1 MDYRKN
7 EDMLQCEETHHGVSY
22 NQILSV
28 TAAEVETEP
37 VTLQEA
43 KDFAKIDV
51 DDDDDLITELITTA
65 RDMCEQYTNISFVA
79 REITATF
86 NNCNGGTFLP
96 YGPIADD
103 VELTDIDV
111 VELTDPTLTGGPWK
125 QVLLPKD
132 KYISATYTGGYETL
146 PKKFK
151 TAILNTI
158 YYLYDNRAV
167 GVDNIG
173 PIAQTILNP
182 LRRV

>member
-7 EDMLQCEETHHGVSY
+7 EDMLECNDTNHGVSF

-37 VTLQEA
+37 VTLDEA
-43 KDFAKIDV
+43 KLFCRIDV

-65 RDMCEQYTNISFVA
+65 RDMCEQYTNISFVQ

-86 NNCNGGTFLP
+86 NNLNGGTFLP

-103 VELTDIDV
+103 VELVDIDA
-111 VELTDPTLTGGPWK
+111 VELTDPTLTGGEWK

-132 KYISATYTGGYETL
+132 KYIQATYTGGYEEL

-151 TAILNTI
+151 TAILNAI

-167 GVDNIG
+167 GADNIG
-173 PIAQTILNP
+173 PIAQMILNP